1 MRLSL
6 ARRFHSK
13 IGAPAAATRAAITSS
28 NYSTL
33 PSQNRG
39 SDTTPAQQHNINIT
53 SRKYT
58 TYSQLPSEH
67 QMVYEMC
74 RKFAEEELMPN
85 AGKWDQKHEFPT
97 EAVNKLVSSIVSFT
111 NKFLVDALVSH
122 ILRSIHT
129 TIGRARFDGNQ
140 LFLRPQWIRT
150 RRTIIRNCYGRNI
163 SRLRFRRCHHV
174 SS

>member
-6 ARRFHSK
+6 AARCLHSK
-13 IGAPAAATRAAITSS
+13 LGAPATNLAAAVASHS
-28 NYSTL
+28 KP
-33 PSQNRG
+33 PSQHR
-39 SDTTPAQQHNINIT
+39 STAEISCS

-97 EAVNKLVSSIVSFT
+97 DAVDKLVSGLSFSS
-111 NKFLVDALVSH
+111 L
-122 ILRSIHT
+122 
-129 TIGRARFDGNQ
+129 
-140 LFLRPQWIRT
+140 
-150 RRTIIRNCYGRNI
+150 
-163 SRLRFRRCHHV
+163 RLRFLCLFFLTIDV
-174 SS
+174 GDVILYLTKLG